1 MYLCAQNH
9 DLKRGGTFETAK
21 AGTFHS
27 VTAGTSIPLFT
38 KYASIRFDFQNY
50 YVPLQQISTQ
60 KCQIRMN
67 KMVINPLNLL
77 KSESSKFSQESAKK
91 RIKTGQKRL
100 ESTHHQKVVLMQQS
114 DYQRITRFSTLFLPY
129 PCKYLIIN

>member
-1 MYLCAQNH
+1 MTEKVA
-9 DLKRGGTFETAK
+9 AK
-21 AGTFHS
+21 
-27 VTAGTSIPLFT
+27 
-38 KYASIRFDFQNY
+38 KYVSIRFDFQNY

-91 RIKTGQKRL
+91 RMKTDRKRL
-100 ESTHHQKVVLMQQS
+100 ESTHNQKTVLTQQP
-114 DYQRITRFSTLFLPY
+114 DYQRITRFSILFLPY
-129 PCKYLIIN
+129 PRKYLIIN

>member
-1 MYLCAQNH
+1 MTEKVA
-9 DLKRGGTFETAK
+9 AK
-21 AGTFHS
+21 
-27 VTAGTSIPLFT
+27 
-38 KYASIRFDFQNY
+38 KYVSIRFAFQNY

-91 RIKTGQKRL
+91 QMKTERKRL
-100 ESTHHQKVVLMQQS
+100 ESAHNQKTVLTQQS
-114 DYQRITRFSTLFLPY
+114 DYQRITRFSTLFLPF
-129 PCKYLIIN
+129 PRKCLIIN

>member
-1 MYLCAQNH
+1 MTE
-9 DLKRGGTFETAK
+9 KVVAK
-21 AGTFHS
+21 
-27 VTAGTSIPLFT
+27 
-38 KYASIRFDFQNY
+38 KYVSIRFAFQNY

-100 ESTHHQKVVLMQQS
+100 ESAHNQKTVLTQQS

-129 PCKYLIIN
+129 LCNCLIIN